1 MNYDSDE
8 NSTHTEIDMS
18 QGCTVDQRASVEQ
31 EPADSLTT
39 ERGLNVESAP
49 QHSNTADPAVT
60 QNNLVLLGTNNNTTL
75 PAASSSVSSSTT
87 CSQHTDEEIHQQ
99 EKLRQQHIQEYIT
112 SDVYKGM
119 VNQLKSQHIQEF
131 ITSDEYKEST
141 NQLKL
146 ENIQEYLTSEE
157 YKDTTKQHLLT
168 TLNTYEEAKVTA
180 CIKFLETLEVDCPR
194 FLQELTDDD
203 ARNHFAEFCHR
214 HDALPVLVKAFYSHC
229 SRAVTLGH
237 CRSSKAHLCQE
248 AESVPSS
255 NCSTALS
262 QRPIGIQ
269 WFRYTSSTNQL
280 TPTSIQDAARSE
292 ITYNL
297 VYSYSNELHHNNGIQ
312 DPLNLYEQK
321 HYPTQQPPL
330 PVNHVTKV
338 FPNRD
343 LTVYTYNYPRVLSP
357 SSELALYEDA
367 TDALIDWPTVIPK
380 LKRCHFA
387 HFVTDYNDARQTID
401 EGQSY
406 DETWNWITMA
416 LDAADLTTLFP
427 GYGTHQEILSNIKP
441 SLLTCYTHLVDLY
454 VKYFSNIIQCV
465 IMIQCYIHGLWITNL
480 LGCQDPSPK
489 SPQVST
495 LSSHAIIPILY
506 TSPFSN
512 NMPAEDLNGLLAHL
526 PCFNHSLN
534 LQQLRREFLSPVL
547 HFAKHVILTANLQL
561 AIFELTEAYNSIIN
575 ILGKPLYVIVRE
587 YSSNRNFQEPLK
599 LQRSMDFY
607 HSVGGQ
613 FGHLA
618 YIALIQ
624 ARGEIFF
631 RESTSSSYNED
642 PTNPTVPQPRQASQD
657 PTAHPER
664 HLTHIID
671 QFLIIRKSLEPFQ
684 EEPLYSL
691 NLELRLAPKVQEE
704 IQRRL
709 RKEEYSSEDSNL
721 QPASMNSL
729 TVTPLAPTINS
740 VAIAIPNIEPIS
752 EQLDPRQKALN
763 YQAKLKMHNKSS
775 KGPVLPVRNRTPLLH
790 SATDGNMLR
799 QECVATSAEISTS
812 IQVVRCPLTQS
823 LNSNLL
829 CHGSVLSSSTRLITN
844 NCILPTTHTG
854 RTGGELKPRGGRK

>member
-39 ERGLNVESAP
+39 EQGLNVESAP

-87 CSQHTDEEIHQQ
+87 CSPHTDEEIHQQ

-112 SDVYKGM
+112 SDVYKSM

-194 FLQELTDDD
+194 FLQELTDDN

-229 SRAVTLGH
+229 SRAVTLGR

-248 AESVPSS
+248 AKSVPSS

-269 WFRYTSSTNQL
+269 CFRYTSSTNQL

-330 PVNHVTKV
+330 PENHVTKL

-343 LTVYTYNYPRVLSP
+343 LTLYTYNYPRVLSP

-367 TDALIDWPTVIPK
+367 TDAPIEWPTVIPK

-427 GYGTHQEILSNIKP
+427 GYGTHQEILSNIKT

-495 LSSHAIIPILY
+495 LSSHAIIPIPY

-512 NMPAEDLNGLLAHL
+512 NMPDEDLNGLLAHL

-618 YIALIQ
+618 YIAPIQ

-671 QFLIIRKSLEPFQ
+671 QFLIIRKLLEPFQ

-729 TVTPLAPTINS
+729 TVTPLAPAINS

-790 SATDGNMLR
+790 TATDENMLR

-812 IQVVRCPLTQS
+812 IQVVRCPLT
-823 LNSNLL
+823 
-829 CHGSVLSSSTRLITN
+829 
-844 NCILPTTHTG
+844 
-854 RTGGELKPRGGRK
+854 